1 MSLAK
6 FLRPF
11 DKRRAKHTPFAGMFT
26 PYQGDEIISLDCETT
41 SLDPKSAQIITIAAV
56 KIKQQRVITS
66 QKLNIKI
73 QPTTSIN
80 ADSIPVHQIRNQD
93 IAGAMSIEQALPII
107 LNFIGNR
114 PILGYF
120 IKFDLTVLNRFIAQ
134 SYGFHLPN
142 KPIELCHVYY
152 KKVNTYY
159 PDAWLDHKFET
170 LAQTLDIP
178 IMGRHSALGDA
189 TTVALMYLQL
199 NFGKRPKLI

>member
-1 MSLAK
+1 MHLARL
-6 FLRPF
+6 LRPF
-11 DKRRAKHTPFAGMFT
+11 DKRRAKQTPFADIFA
-26 PYQGDEIISLDCETT
+26 PYHGDELISLDCETT
-41 SLDPKSAQIITIAAV
+41 SLDPNNAEIITLAAV
-56 KIKQQRVITS
+56 KIKQQQILTS
-66 QKLNIKI
+66 QKLSIKI
-73 QPTTSIN
+73 QPTAPIN
-80 ADSIPVHQIRNQD
+80 ADSIAVHQIRNQD

-120 IKFDLTVLNRFIAQ
+120 IKFDLAVLNRFIEQ
-134 SYGFHLPN
+134 IYGFHLPN
-142 KPIELCHVYY
+142 KPVELCHVYY

-170 LAQTLDIP
+170 LAKTLDIP

-199 NFGKRPKLI
+199 TYGKRPELI